1 MKFPGLELEYW
12 SDSTLRKIAS
22 TLGPVV
28 RVDNATSKHE
38 RMMYARVQIEM
49 NVYDEY
55 PYEIYFINELEELV
69 CQKIGRTSEK
79 GN

>member
-1 MKFPGLELEYW
+1 
-12 SDSTLRKIAS
+12 
-22 TLGPVV
+22 
-28 RVDNATSKHE
+28 
-38 RMMYARVQIEM
+38 M